1 MSDYAVETNKS
12 KASQQISKEEYLGLG
27 RNKLIEMY
35 HTMVLIRRFEET
47 AAKMYSMQKI
57 GGFLHL
63 YIGQEAVAVGSLA
76 AIREDDYIITAY
88 RDHGHALARGTNP
101 KLLMAELFGKYTGTS
116 KGKGGSMH
124 FFDAERNMLGGH
136 AIVGAQ
142 VPLGTGIAFK
152 IKYRKE
158 DRVCLTYMGDAAMNQ
173 GSFHEALNLASLWK
187 LPVVYIVE
195 NNMYGMGTA
204 VDRASAVTELYKRGC
219 SYGIEG
225 MVADG
230 MNAFAVYDAVKEA
243 AKKARE
249 LSLPTLLEIRTY
261 RYRGHSMSDPDSIY
275 RTKQEVEEEKQR
287 DPIEQMKKFLLGE
300 RVSTQ
305 KEIEDADANVKKIVA
320 EAVDFAEKSPD
331 PPLESM
337 YDDIYV

>member
-1 MSDYAVETNKS
+1 MSDYQVETHM
-12 KASQQISKEEYLGLG
+12 EEYLSLG
-27 RNKLIEMY
+27 RNKLVEMY
-35 HTMVLIRRFEET
+35 HTMLLIRRFEEA

-63 YIGQEAVAVGSLA
+63 YIGQEAVAVGSVA
-76 AIREDDYIITAY
+76 ATREDDYLITAY
-88 RDHGHALARGTNP
+88 RDHGHAIARGVDP
-101 KLLMAELFGKYTGTS
+101 KRLMAELFGKYTGTS

-124 FFDAERNMLGGH
+124 FFDVGKNMLGGH
-136 AIVGAQ
+136 AIVGGQ
-142 VPLGTGIAFK
+142 IPLGTGIAFK

-158 DRVCLTYMGDAAMNQ
+158 DRICLTYMGDAAMNQ
-173 GSFHEALNLASLWK
+173 GSFHESLNLAALWK

-195 NNMYGMGTA
+195 NNLYGMGTA

-230 MNAFAVYDAVKEA
+230 MNVFAVYDAVKEA

-261 RYRGHSMSDPDSIY
+261 RYRGHSMSDPDSVY
-275 RTKQEVEEEKQR
+275 RTKQEVDEEKRR
-287 DPIEQMKKFLLGE
+287 DPIEQMKKFLFDE
-300 RVSTQ
+300 KIATQ
-305 KEIEDADANVKKIVA
+305 NEIDNVDADVKKIVA
-320 EAVDFAEKSPD
+320 ECLEFAENSPE

>member
-1 MSDYAVETNKS
+1 MSDYAVETNM
-12 KASQQISKEEYLGLG
+12 EEYLSFG
-27 RNKLIEMY
+27 RNKLVDMY
-35 HTMVLIRRFEET
+35 RTMVLIRRFEEA

-63 YIGQEAVAVGSLA
+63 YIGQEAVAVGSVA
-76 AIREDDYIITAY
+76 AIRDDDYVITAY
-88 RDHGHALARGTNP
+88 RDHGHAIARGTDP

-124 FFDAERNMLGGH
+124 FFDASRNMLGGH

-142 VPLGTGIAFK
+142 IPLGTGFAFK
-152 IKYRKE
+152 SKYRQE
-158 DRVCLTYMGDAAMNQ
+158 DRICLTYMGDAAMNQ
-173 GSFHEALNLASLWK
+173 GTFHEALNLAALWK

-230 MNAFAVYDAVKEA
+230 MNVFAVYDAVKEA

-249 LSLPTLLEIRTY
+249 LSLPTLLEVRTY
-261 RYRGHSMSDPDSIY
+261 RYRGHSMSDPDSVY
-275 RTKQEVEEEKQR
+275 RTKQEVEEEKRR
-287 DPIEQMKKFLLGE
+287 DPVEQMKKFLLE
-300 RVSTQ
+300 EKIATQ
-305 KEIEDADANVKKIVA
+305 KEIDNVDADVKKVVA
-320 EAVDFAEKSPD
+320 EAAEFAESSPE
-331 PPLESM
+331 PPLESL